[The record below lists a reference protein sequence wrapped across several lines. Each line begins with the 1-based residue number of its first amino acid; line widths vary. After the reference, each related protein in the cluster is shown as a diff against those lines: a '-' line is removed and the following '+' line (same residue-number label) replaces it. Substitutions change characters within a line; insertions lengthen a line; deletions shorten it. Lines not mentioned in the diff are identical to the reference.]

1 MSAKDRAPSICKK
14 IEVALLECINT
25 ERVVAGTTHLNAALT
40 VIKAME
46 SNSRQNES
54 GFPSLKRPAPNS
66 KKIASS
72 QQNRSVYL

>member
-1 MSAKDRAPSICKK
+1 MSAKDNAVSIYKK

-25 ERVVAGTTHLNAALT
+25 ETVVAGTKHLNAALI

-54 GFPSLKRPAPNS
+54 GFLTLKILALNS
-66 KKIASS
+66 KNFASS
-72 QQNRSVYL
+72 QQDRNIHI